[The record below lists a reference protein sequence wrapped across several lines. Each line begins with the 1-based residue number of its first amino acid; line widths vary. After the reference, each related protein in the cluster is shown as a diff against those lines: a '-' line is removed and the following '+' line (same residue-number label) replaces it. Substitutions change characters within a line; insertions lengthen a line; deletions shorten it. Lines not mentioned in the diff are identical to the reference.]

1 VDACCQRPGCQAS
14 VQWWCTCACVPAVLP
29 PCPCSKESI
38 SGGYLQYLQQ
48 QEANQLEEAFN
59 ELSSKAKQQQQQQ
72 GQR

>member
-1 VDACCQRPGCQAS
+1 
-14 VQWWCTCACVPAVLP
+14 VLP